1 MNNNEV
7 LKKCDTCKIIKPK
20 KLFHICKY
28 CKRCHIKDYI
38 KNQLLNARIA
48 NHFNLSI
55 DELNNIMTSNMNN
68 SSRNEIVERERYD
81 EIMVYYIR
89 TQSYVITDNI
99 INNFLDKIL

>member
-1 MNNNEV
+1 
-7 LKKCDTCKIIKPK
+7 
-20 KLFHICKY
+20 
-28 CKRCHIKDYI
+28 
-38 KNQLLNARIA
+38 
-48 NHFNLSI
+48 
-55 DELNNIMTSNMNN
+55 MTSNMNN